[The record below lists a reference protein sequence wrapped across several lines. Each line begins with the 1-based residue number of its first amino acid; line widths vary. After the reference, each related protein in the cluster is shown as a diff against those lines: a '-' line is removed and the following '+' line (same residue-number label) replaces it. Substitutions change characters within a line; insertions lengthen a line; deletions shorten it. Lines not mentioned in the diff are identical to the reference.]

1 MPNRALVDI
10 VLTHE
15 DAKIPQYA
23 KPGDAGCDVY
33 AVPNPTPQEDRVI
46 VAGVPLV
53 DEKLKPVKYKDLKD
67 GTYFIR
73 PGGTVMVDLGLK
85 IAVPKDWEMQVRSRS
100 GMAKNGLVVSNS
112 PGTIDSGYRGPC
124 MVLLHN
130 NTRQWRAIAPGTRV
144 AQFVLKRAPRAK
156 FFQVKNLNETERGEG
171 GFGSSGTK

>member
-1 MPNRALVDI
+1 MLKTTTVDI

-23 KPGDAGCDVY
+23 QPGDAGCDVY
-33 AVPNPTPQEDRVI
+33 AVPAPKLQNAPFAPF
-46 VAGVPLV
+46 V
-53 DEKLKPVKYKDLKD
+53 DEKLKPVKREDISEGSYLIK
-67 GTYFIR
+67 
-73 PGGTVMVDLGLK
+73 PGGTVMIDLGFK
-85 IAVPKDWEMQVRSRS
+85 IAVPDGWEMQVRSRS
-100 GMAKNGLVVSNS
+100 GMSKNGLVVANS

-156 FFQVKNLNETERGEG
+156 FFQVANLNETERGEG
-171 GFGSSGTK
+171 GFGSTGVN